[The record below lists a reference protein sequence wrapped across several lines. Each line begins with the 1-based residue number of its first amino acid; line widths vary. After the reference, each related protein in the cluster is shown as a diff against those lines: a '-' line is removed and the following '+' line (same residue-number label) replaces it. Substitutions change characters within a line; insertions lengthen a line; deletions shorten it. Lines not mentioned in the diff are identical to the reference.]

1 MTSAGEEGFSAVV
14 VTLLRGVTYEE
25 SDPRLWQDL
34 LALQSRVRDHV
45 AHLGLELVLDEA
57 EGYAFVKLRPIDDD
71 ESARI
76 PRLVPRRQLGYA
88 VSLLLALLRKK
99 LAEFDAK
106 SGETRLVLGKDE
118 ILETVR
124 LFLPDQANEAK
135 LMDRV
140 ETQLGKIV
148 DMGFV
153 RRLPGD
159 QFEVRRILKS
169 FVDAQWL
176 ADFDERL
183 AAYHEHAVGASDDTR
198 GRREKKERRA

>member
-1 MTSAGEEGFSAVV
+1 MTSPGPEQGFSAVV
-14 VTLLRGVTYEE
+14 VTLLKGVTYAE

-34 LALQSRVRDHV
+34 LALSSRVRDYV
-45 AHLGLELVLDEA
+45 GHLGLELVLDEA
-57 EGYAFVKLRPIDDD
+57 EGYAFVRQRPTDDAD
-71 ESARI
+71 DARV

-99 LAEFDAK
+99 LAEFDAQ
-106 SGETRLVLGKDE
+106 SGETRLVLGKAE
-118 ILETVR
+118 ILEIVR

-140 ETQLGKIV
+140 ETQLGKVV
-148 DMGFV
+148 DMGFL

-183 AAYHEHAVGASDDTR
+183 AIYREHAESAAD
-198 GRREKKERRA
+198 EPKKKERRA